1 MLMESQQVLIKA
13 NQIKVYVKKVSCLT
27 GHFFICLKEKNMKP
41 WWKKAVVY
49 QVYPKS
55 FQDSNGDGIGDIPG
69 IISRLGYLEKL
80 GIDAIWLSPVYL
92 SPGVDNG
99 YDISDY
105 QKIDPQYGTMD
116 DMDNLIR
123 EARKHHIRII
133 MDLVVNHTSDQHPWF
148 IEARKSKENPYRD
161 FYIWRDPVEGHA
173 PNELKSAFSGSAWK
187 FDEKTGQYYLHF
199 FADQQPDLNWKNPKL
214 RNKIYEMMNYW
225 IDKGIGGFRMDVIEL
240 IGKDPDK
247 KIRENGP
254 MLHPYLKEMNE
265 NTFAG
270 KELMTV
276 GETWNSIPKIAAEY
290 SDPARHE
297 LSMVFQFENQSLDQQ
312 EGKEKWDLRPLDLGE
327 LKKVL
332 VKWQTE
338 IDFNHAWN
346 SLFWENHDIP
356 RVISRWGNDKEY
368 RVQSAKMFAIVL
380 HLMHGTP
387 YIYNGEEIGMTN
399 CPVKSIDEVEDIES
413 INMYRE
419 RIDKGYSKDELIKA
433 INTKGRDN
441 ARRPMQWSNGENA
454 DFTTGTPW
462 LKLNP
467 NYKTINVKEAL
478 EDPNSI
484 FYTYQKLI
492 RLRYENS
499 VVVDG
504 DFELVENTSDNILAF
519 WRKLEDEKWLIVSN
533 LSGEEQNLNLDI
545 SFKKVLISN
554 YEKRDSLKDMVL
566 KPYETFVV
574 KA

>member
-1 MLMESQQVLIKA
+1 M
-13 NQIKVYVKKVSCLT
+13 T
-27 GHFFICLKEKNMKP
+27 P

-105 QKIDPQYGTMD
+105 QKINPQYGTME
-116 DMDNLIR
+116 DMDNLIK
-123 EARKHHIRII
+123 EAKKHHIRII

-148 IEARKSKENPYRD
+148 VEAKKSKDNPYRD
-161 FYIWRDPVEGHA
+161 FYIWRDPVDGHE
-173 PNELKSAFSGSAWK
+173 PNDLKSAFSGSAWK

-199 FADQQPDLNWKNPKL
+199 FADQQPDLNWKNPEL
-214 RNKIYEMMNYW
+214 RNKIYDMMNYW
-225 IDKGIGGFRMDVIEL
+225 IAKGIGGFRMDVIEL

-270 KELMTV
+270 KNLMTV
-276 GETWNSIPKIAAEY
+276 GETWNATPKIAEEY

-297 LSMVFQFENQSLDQQ
+297 LSMVFQFENQGLDQ
-312 EGKEKWDLRPLDLGE
+312 EPGKEKWDLRPLDLGE

-332 VKWQTE
+332 IKWQTE

-356 RVISRWGNDKEY
+356 RVISRWGNDREY
-368 RVQSAKMFAIVL
+368 RVQSAKMFAIIL

-399 CPVKSIDEVEDIES
+399 YPVKSIDEVEDIES
-413 INMYRE
+413 INMYHE
-419 RIDKGYSKDELIKA
+419 RLAQGYNKDELIKS
-433 INTKGRDN
+433 INVKGRDN
-441 ARRPMQWSNGENA
+441 ARRPMQWSDKANA
-454 DFTTGTPW
+454 GFTSGKPW
-462 LKLNP
+462 LKVNP
-467 NYKTINVKEAL
+467 NYQKINVEAAL
-478 EDPNSI
+478 ADPDSI

-492 RLRYENS
+492 KLRHENS

-504 DFELVENTSDNILAF
+504 DFELVENTSDSVLAF
-519 WRKLEDEKWLIVSN
+519 WRKLGSEKWLVVAN
-533 LSGEEQNLNLDI
+533 LSGKKQEFNLD
-545 SFKKVLISN
+545 SDFKEVLISN
-554 YEKRDSLKDMVL
+554 YEKRASLKNIVL
-566 KPYETFVV
+566 NPYEAFAV

>member
-1 MLMESQQVLIKA
+1 M
-13 NQIKVYVKKVSCLT
+13 T
-27 GHFFICLKEKNMKP
+27 P

-69 IISRLGYLEKL
+69 IILRLGYLEKL

-105 QKIDPQYGTMD
+105 QKIDPQYGTME
-116 DMDNLIR
+116 DMDNLIK
-123 EARKHHIRII
+123 EAKKHHIRII
-133 MDLVVNHTSDQHPWF
+133 MDLVVNHTSDQHTWF
-148 IEARKSKENPYRD
+148 IEARKSKDNPYRD
-161 FYIWRDPVEGHA
+161 FYIWRDPVDGHE
-173 PNELKSAFSGSAWK
+173 PNDLKSAFSGSAWK

-276 GETWNSIPKIAAEY
+276 GETWNSTPKIAAEY

-297 LSMVFQFENQSLDQQ
+297 LSMVFQFENQGLDQQ

-338 IDFNHAWN
+338 IDFDHAWN

-368 RVQSAKMFAIVL
+368 RVQSAKMFAIIL

-399 CPVKSIDEVEDIES
+399 CPVNSIDEVEDIES

-419 RIDKGYSKDELIKA
+419 RVEKGYSKDELIKA

-441 ARRPMQWSNGENA
+441 ARRPMQWSNEESAG
-454 DFTTGTPW
+454 FTTGKPW

-467 NYKTINVKEAL
+467 NYKTINVEEAL

-484 FYTYQKLI
+484 FYAYQKLI
-492 RLRYENS
+492 RLRHENS

-504 DFELVENTSDNILAF
+504 NFELVENTGDNVLAF
-519 WRKLEDEKWLIVSN
+519 WRKLEDENWLVVAN
-533 LSGEEQNLNLDI
+533 LSGEDQNLNLDI
-545 SFKKVLISN
+545 PFKEVLISN

-566 KPYETFVV
+566 KPYEAFAV

>member
-225 IDKGIGGFRMDVIEL
+225 IDRGIGGFRMDVIEL

-247 KIRENGP
+247 NIRENGP

-265 NTFAG
+265 NTFAS

-276 GETWNSIPKIAAEY
+276 GETWNSTPKIAAEY

-297 LSMVFQFENQSLDQQ
+297 LSMVFQFENQGLDQQ

-338 IDFNHAWN
+338 IDFDHAWN

-368 RVQSAKMFAIVL
+368 RVQSAKMFAIIL

-399 CPVKSIDEVEDIES
+399 CPVNSIDEVEDIES

-419 RIDKGYSKDELIKA
+419 RIEKGYSKDELIKA

-441 ARRPMQWSNGENA
+441 ARRPMQWSNEENA

-492 RLRYENS
+492 RLRHENS

-554 YEKRDSLKDMVL
+554 CEKRDSLKDMVL
-566 KPYETFVV
+566 KPYEAFAV

>member
-1 MLMESQQVLIKA
+1 M
-13 NQIKVYVKKVSCLT
+13 T
-27 GHFFICLKEKNMKP
+27 P

-55 FQDSNGDGIGDIPG
+55 FQDSNGNGIGDIPG
-69 IISRLGYLEKL
+69 IISRLEYLEKL
-80 GIDAIWLSPVYL
+80 GIDAILLSPVYL

-105 QKIDPQYGTMD
+105 QKIDPQYGTME
-116 DMDNLIR
+116 DMDNLIK
-123 EARKHHIRII
+123 EAKKHHIRII

-148 IEARKSKENPYRD
+148 VEAKKSKDNPYRD
-161 FYIWRDPVEGHA
+161 FYIWRDPVDGHE
-173 PNELKSAFSGSAWK
+173 PNDLKSAFSGSAWK

-199 FADQQPDLNWKNPKL
+199 FADQQPDLNWKNPEL
-214 RNKIYEMMNYW
+214 RNKIYDMMNYW

-270 KELMTV
+270 KNLMTV
-276 GETWNSIPKIAAEY
+276 GETWNATPKIAEEY

-297 LSMVFQFENQSLDQQ
+297 LSMVFQFENQGLDQKP
-312 EGKEKWDLRPLDLGE
+312 GKEKWDLRPLDLGE

-332 VKWQTE
+332 IKWQTE

-356 RVISRWGNDKEY
+356 RVISRWGNDQEY

-399 CPVKSIDEVEDIES
+399 CPVTSIDEVEDIES
-413 INMYRE
+413 INMYHE
-419 RIDKGYSKDELIKA
+419 RLAQGYKQDDLIKS
-433 INTKGRDN
+433 INVKGRDN
-441 ARRPMQWSNGENA
+441 ARRPMQWSDKANA
-454 DFTTGTPW
+454 GFTSGKPW
-462 LKLNP
+462 LKVNP
-467 NYKTINVKEAL
+467 NYQKINVDAAL
-478 EDPNSI
+478 ADPESI

-492 RLRYENS
+492 KLRHENP

-504 DFELVENTSDNILAF
+504 DFELVKNTGDSILAF
-519 WRKLEDEKWLIVSN
+519 WRKLGSEKWLIVAN
-533 LSGEEQNLNLDI
+533 LSGKKQKFDLD
-545 SFKKVLISN
+545 SDFKEVLISN
-554 YEKRDSLKDMVL
+554 YEKRASLKNIVL
-566 KPYETFVV
+566 NPYEAFAV